1 MAVPQPRRKI
11 LLEEFLDKGRVLH
24 ARSSSPDRR
33 YEISYSDEDEHL
45 FVTFINR
52 GYGRASYV
60 YTTIDEGMA
69 RSFYF
74 AASKGKKIWT
84 SLRVR
89 GSATAHRVPYFK
101 L

>member
-11 LLEEFLDKGRVLH
+11 LLEEFLDKGRVLF

-33 YEISYSDEDEHL
+33 YEISFDDEEEQL

-52 GYGRASYV
+52 GYSRASYV
-60 YTTIDEGMA
+60 YMPVNEGMA
-69 RSFYF
+69 RMCYLW
-74 AASKGKKIWT
+74 ASKGKWCWT
-84 SLRVR
+84 YLRVR
-89 GSATAHRVPYFK
+89 GSKTLHRVNYYK